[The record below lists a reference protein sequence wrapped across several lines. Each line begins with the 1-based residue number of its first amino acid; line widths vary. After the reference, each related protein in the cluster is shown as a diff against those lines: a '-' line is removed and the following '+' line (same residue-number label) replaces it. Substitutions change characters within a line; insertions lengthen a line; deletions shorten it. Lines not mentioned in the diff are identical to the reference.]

1 MKKRIITIAGKPGSG
16 KSSAAKNVA
25 EQLSYT
31 HYSSGDFF
39 RSVANERGVSV
50 TELNKIAETDP
61 QIDIDVDEKNR
72 SLNNETELVVDS
84 RTAFHWV
91 PDSFKVYLDI
101 DPDVAICRIMQD
113 LAVNADRQKSEE
125 AYKDLE
131 EAKERMVTRY
141 DSENKRYQD
150 LYQLDPSQHANYD
163 LVIDTGIPENN
174 LEEVVQEI
182 IDGYNAWLQSE

>member
-25 EQLSYT
+25 QELSYK

-39 RSVANERGVSV
+39 RSIANNRGVSV

-61 QIDIDVDEKNR
+61 QIDIDIDEKNR
-72 SLNNETELVVDS
+72 ALNNEIDLVVDS

-91 PDSFKVYLDI
+91 PESFRVYLDI
-101 DPDVAICRIMQD
+101 DPDVAIRRIMQD

-125 AYKDLE
+125 AYKNLE
-131 EAKERMVTRY
+131 EAKEHMVTRY
-141 DSENKRYQD
+141 SSENKRYQD
-150 LYQLDPSQHANYD
+150 LYQLDPSQHENYD
-163 LVIDTGIPENN
+163 LIIDTGISTNN
-174 LEEVVQEI
+174 LDSVVTEI
-182 IDGYNAWLQSE
+182 IEKYSTWIEG